1 MNLEL
6 GGMLQCFKLVST
18 GLGEWLK
25 RIFMSSGNCQISNLF
40 PRHVRPEIVLEDV
53 LYGLVRGR
61 NHHVGR
67 CEPDA
72 TLKPVNVKNLR
83 GVIERVVQSVNGQ
96 LRALVNKLG

>member
-1 MNLEL
+1 
-6 GGMLQCFKLVST
+6 MLQCFKLVST

-25 RIFMSSGNCQISNLF
+25 RIFKSSGKGQISHLF
-40 PRHVRPEIVLEDV
+40 PRHVRPEIVLENV
-53 LYGLVRGR
+53 LYGLMCGR

-83 GVIERVVQSVNGQ
+83 AVIEGVVQSVKGQ
-96 LRALVNKLG
+96 LRALVNKLAIE